1 MAELFSADFFE
12 QCCQQAEIILHVQA
26 SQQEALLV
34 RAADAR
40 ELVREHNIVI
50 KKLGGLP
57 ASNETTHLLRT
68 LAAMRLEAL
77 VPFKDRGSYD
87 DPRCS

>member
-1 MAELFSADFFE
+1 
-12 QCCQQAEIILHVQA
+12 
-26 SQQEALLV
+26 
-34 RAADAR
+34 
-40 ELVREHNIVI
+40 LVREHNIVI
-50 KKLGGLP
+50 KKLGGRP